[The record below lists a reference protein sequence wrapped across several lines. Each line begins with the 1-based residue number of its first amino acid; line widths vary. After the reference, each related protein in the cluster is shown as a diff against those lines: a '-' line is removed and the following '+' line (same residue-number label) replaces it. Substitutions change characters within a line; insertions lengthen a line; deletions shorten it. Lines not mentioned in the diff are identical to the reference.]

1 MTPNFFVSITLIQP
15 HGSTVNDLPIRLY
28 GVIPVM
34 VEEPQTRLTPEI
46 SVEKEIRPETPFT
59 IKVSEKKREGHD
71 IYPCHC

>member
-46 SVEKEIRPETPFT
+46 SVEKRSDLRHLLQLKYRKKAGRP
-59 IKVSEKKREGHD
+59 
-71 IYPCHC
+71 